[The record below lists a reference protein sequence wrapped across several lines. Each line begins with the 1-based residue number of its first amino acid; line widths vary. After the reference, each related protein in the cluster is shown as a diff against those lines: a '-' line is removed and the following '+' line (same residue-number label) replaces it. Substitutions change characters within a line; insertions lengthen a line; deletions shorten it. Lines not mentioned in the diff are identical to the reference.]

1 MQFKK
6 QYIPNLITALRIL
19 GSVVLLF
26 LNAFTAEYFV
36 VYSICGISDVADGTV
51 ARAMNATGDLGAK
64 LDSIADLL
72 FYSVAIIKIFP
83 FLMDNLSA
91 FVWVFAAVVLLIRL
105 ASYIVAGIKYK
116 RFASLHTLGNKLTG
130 ASVFL
135 ITYFLKALNPDIV
148 CTIVCIIGGFASAEE
163 LVIHIKSK
171 EYQKSREYIG
181 KTMLISNNLREK

>member
-19 GSVVLLF
+19 GSVILLF
-26 LNAFTAEYFV
+26 LNTFTAEYFV
-36 VYSICGISDVADGTV
+36 VYSLCGISDVADGTI

-83 FLMDNLSA
+83 FLMGNLSA

-116 RFASLHTLGNKLTG
+116 CFASLHTLGNKLTG

-135 ITYFLKALNPDIV
+135 ITYFLKVLNTDIV

-171 EYQKSREYIG
+171 EYQKSREY
-181 KTMLISNNLREK
+181 

>member
-72 FYSVAIIKIFP
+72 FYSVAIIKISP